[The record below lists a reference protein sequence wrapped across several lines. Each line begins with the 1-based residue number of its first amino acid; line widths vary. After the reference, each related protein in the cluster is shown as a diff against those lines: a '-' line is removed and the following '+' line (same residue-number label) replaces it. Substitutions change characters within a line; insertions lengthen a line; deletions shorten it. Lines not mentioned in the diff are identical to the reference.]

1 MRRAPRRRFPYVDN
15 ASLTDALPVRP
26 ADRTRSALPGCPRHG
41 CPRLHAGGRARP
53 RPADAS
59 LSRPMVLADRTSAC
73 VASTTVLQ
81 RALIGWMQDQ
91 LLHAPIEQF
100 SHKDFVFRRTGDFVD
115 PTELLELLT

>member
-1 MRRAPRRRFPYVDN
+1 MRSRW
-15 ASLTDALPVRP
+15 RP
-26 ADRTRSALPGCPRHG
+26 ADRTRSALPGCPQHG
-41 CPRLHAGGRARP
+41 CPRRLHAGGRARP

-59 LSRPMVLADRTSAC
+59 LSQPMVLADRTSAC

-115 PTELLELLT
+115 PTELLDLLTSLSQHTKHFASQ